1 MSPSLYISF
10 SRSQETEWPPV
21 SLAAVLVLAVL
32 LSVAVVVAA
41 CSAVQLWWC
50 SKEEAR
56 SASGQVVGPQQ
67 REPRCPAMGRWSP
80 VPAPSSRGTV
90 ASRVRVGEGRRGE
103 RKCEAMGREK
113 TQRKRSHSG
122 QQKKWKKKKGR
133 KRGNGVQ
140 SSNRNGCVVVVRQS
154 AWREREGWNSRLWRW
169 AVGGRG
175 VESVT
180 DGKGGGFGCAVLFTN
195 RCARQGL
202 HRGAPHQEPS

>member
-80 VPAPSSRGTV
+80 VPVPSSRGTV

-122 QQKKWKKKKGR
+122 QQKNGKKKRDEKEGTEFSHQIATVVWWLCA
-133 KRGNGVQ
+133 NLHGV
-140 SSNRNGCVVVVRQS
+140 R
-154 AWREREGWNSRLWRW
+154 
-169 AVGGRG
+169 GRG
-175 VESVT
+175 GTLVC
-180 DGKGGGFGCAVLFTN
+180 GGGQWEGGVL
-195 RCARQGL
+195 RV
-202 HRGAPHQEPS
+202 